1 MGLGM
6 RRAVGTTVAAQFQH
20 DNTEVVASV
29 NFQRNSKQK
38 GDDGE
43 DGVPVQPRLIV
54 RAIHAKWQA
63 QLEKW
68 ADYRSLFGLIAFIT
82 VFLGVLYAQRGA
94 TIAYSVHS
102 TIASVVLPGSDTLQ
116 STDDVYSWLQNLLQ
130 NVWKDP
136 NCGDGICEAPFEF
149 AAFSRFGCK
158 ADCGRLSDIQNLT
171 SGQVDIYW
179 DFSHQASSL
188 PASELMQQASWNLCP
203 RDIQYNADCYDDP
216 DNKFASI
223 SGSLTKYMPDLPDGD
238 WSLVLKKDIFQKTRG
253 AVRDTVKLSQ
263 AAFWFKVY
271 VAAAAAAAEQVREL
285 QLLNTALGFMNRSMI
300 DALPAVWAEADV
312 NQAYRDAF
320 DAQQMLNASCLCS
333 NVTSL
338 LTGTIGFTDSAAYLA
353 SKCTGVTSMGLR
365 TYDADGNATITF
377 TSTPSVQDCA
387 DATANLTAHRAS
399 YNATVIKYLVV
410 QRLGNLRDTGKYGVR
425 YSVQDTLRSFL
436 SKKYPE
442 LVSGIFVEPK
452 GADAHVAAAATV
464 SALANLYV
472 ESDLYL
478 VAGAPAHL
486 ALYRRRL
493 NQDPNLTF
501 GDWATRTN
509 ARINEIKQQQDSVA
523 AVSISGPD
531 GITATVGQVVAAL
544 QAAGATTAWL
554 PAAPA
559 VGPPLSVAD
568 YNLATWDGNTTAYL
582 SCNLDIRGPEY
593 LGMCTDMP
601 VTCASQT
608 NDTAPYSCARVGDNS
623 TVPGTIR
630 NSTYREQCELP
641 CDMQLDC
648 NALCECWDSCGSRQ
662 YCLCSACKDLHPDA
676 AADTQF
682 FTIKDAA
689 ASSGAASADIAA
701 TTSRT
706 AGRRLLQTADN
717 VTQQLSAVLAKVD
730 VLRSA
735 QDSISG
741 QMSALQ
747 SQVDKANLLAEARAA
762 STTLQDL
769 IAAGRSDIHTGQAV
783 LVSKLDTL
791 LQRQQAAIDAMNA
804 ANSQL
809 AAIQSLTQKQADAIA
824 ALDAATSDRL
834 NAISVATQQG
844 IINLYQALAVWKMA
858 RRDRAVSNKIAKLAG
873 SPCSYEPAAVQFSL
887 NNSNSVEDNT
897 ARDRTLG
904 MNNRVL
910 AGLMLHTWRS
920 QDEQCAH
927 SRFSQIQSTCAG
939 QQDISPYGVDSVFK
953 LGSINFNPDLYDPNG
968 EMVTQIY
975 NCSALTNPTFDII
988 EPATK
993 LKVNAQPYCA
1003 ELFNPRNTPYAFWH
1017 LPLANLPDG
1026 YPLFFDINLS
1036 QVGAQTWL
1044 SWVQEGLL
1052 LDDRTRGLTARLVTY
1067 NAELKVFADIQVAF
1081 DFQAGGSIQVSNRIY
1096 TLSLEL
1102 YDPTSANLARYAF
1115 EVLLAGCIVLLS
1127 LIELARFAQAARY
1140 SWRGRIDK
1148 GLGQYLSSIGVWLRL
1163 ANNVLLL
1170 AGLGLW
1176 WTFVNSHAKQFNMDL
1191 RYPVYENLQP
1201 QAFFLKLAGNGA
1213 GLASAWEAITR
1224 LEAAISVLNVYHAIN
1239 GICILLLIARLL
1251 RAMDFQPRLGV
1262 VTKALALAAPDLLH
1276 LFLVAGSVFLCYCMM
1291 GFLIFGNSL
1300 PWFATFPTSINTCFE
1315 MLLGEFAD
1323 VNRDL
1328 RSLGGL
1334 QSVAGILFF
1343 WSFELL
1349 VFLILLN
1356 FLLLY
1361 LPSQRSNCHAACL
1374 QSVAGILF
1382 FWSFELLVFLI

>member
-20 DNTEVVASV
+20 DNTEVIASV

-203 RDIQYNADCYDDP
+203 QDIQYNADCYDDP

-271 VAAAAAAAEQVREL
+271 VAAAAAAAEQAREL

-399 YNATVIKYLVV
+399 YNATLIKYLVV

-425 YSVQDTLRSFL
+425 YSVLDTQRSFL

-531 GITATVGQVVAAL
+531 GITATVGQVVAAF

-648 NALCECWDSCGSRQ
+648 NALCECWDSCGSSQ

-689 ASSGAASADIAA
+689 ASSGAASANIAA
-701 TTSRT
+701 TTSGT

-762 STTLQDL
+762 STTLQDF
-769 IAAGRSDIHTGQAV
+769 IAAGRSDIQTGQAV

-968 EMVTQIY
+968 AMVTQIY
-975 NCSALTNPTFDII
+975 NCSALTNPTYDII

-1026 YPLFFDINLS
+1026 YPVFFVINLS

-1115 EVLLAGCIVLLS
+1115 EVLLAGCIVLLN

-1213 GLASAWEAITR
+1213 GLATAWEAITR
-1224 LEAAISVLNVYHAIN
+1224 LEAAISVLNVYYAIN

-1276 LFLVAGSVFLCYCMM
+1276 FFLVAGSVFLCYCMM

-1356 FLLLY
+1356 F
-1361 LPSQRSNCHAACL
+1361 PAAV
-1374 QSVAGILF
+1374 SAKPT
-1382 FWSFELLVFLI
+1382 